1 MLGANHHV
9 MTSST
14 TADSDLIPGDM
25 RGQFPS
31 GDFSEILPLS
41 ELKTPAGIYRFYKAL
56 RYGRWHWLKA
66 LRTDL
71 AAEPLYR
78 QLLFKEFEIGYR
90 LQHPNVVQTL
100 GLEEVSGIG
109 QAIVLEYI
117 DGRTLR
123 EAVDAGKITRP
134 QAVEVLKQIC
144 AALEYLHAQQ
154 IIHRDLKPENILLTR
169 NGNQVKAIDFSLADA
184 DSYAVL
190 KGAAGTRRYAA
201 PEQQAADG
209 SIDSRAD
216 IYALG
221 KIMEDFRAV
230 GLASPA
236 VRRLARRCT
245 APDCS
250 KRPPSAQWVSARLER
265 RNKRWTGWV
274 GFAGLALFL
283 SGFLFMWSLGKGPV
297 ATRDTIVRL
306 DTLRR
311 WDTVLMVR
319 RDTLY
324 QIRRD
329 TVISDLSIQEID
341 RRVNEQLNRLRNDM
355 RHETWDRYENPNR
368 QSVGNKFD
376 EESGLL

>member
-1 MLGANHHV
+1 
-9 MTSST
+9 MTT
-14 TADSDLIPGDM
+14 LVTDSDMIPGDM

-31 GDFSEILPLS
+31 GDFSEIFPLS
-41 ELKTPAGIYRFYKAL
+41 EFETPAGIYRFYKAL
-56 RYGRWHWLKA
+56 RYGRWHLLKA

-71 AAEPLYR
+71 AADPFYR

-90 LQHPNVVQTL
+90 LQHPNIIQTL
-100 GLEEVSGIG
+100 GLEQVPEVG

-117 DGRTLR
+117 DSQTLR
-123 EAVDAGKITRP
+123 EGLDDRKLSRN
-134 QAVEVLKQIC
+134 QAVQILRQLC
-144 AALEYLHAQQ
+144 AALECLHAQQ

-169 NGNQVKAIDFSLADA
+169 NGGQVKVIDFSLADA
-184 DSYAVL
+184 GSYAVL
-190 KGAAGTRRYAA
+190 KGAAGTRHYAA
-201 PEQQAADG
+201 PEQQVADG
-209 SIDSRAD
+209 AIDNRAD

-221 KIMEDFRAV
+221 RIMEDFRAV

-245 APDCS
+245 APDRS
-250 KRPPSAQWVSARLER
+250 KRPASAQWVDARLER

-283 SGFLFMWSLGKGPV
+283 SGLLFMGPLGKDPV

-311 WDTVLMVR
+311 LDTVLLVR
-319 RDTLY
+319 QDTLY
-324 QIRRD
+324 RIRRD
-329 TVISDLSIQEID
+329 TVISDWYIQEID
-341 RRVNEQLNRLRNDM
+341 RRVNERLDRLKSDM
-355 RHETWDRYENPNR
+355 RHEMWDRYENPNR
-368 QSVGNKFD
+368 QSVGNKLY

>member
-1 MLGANHHV
+1 
-9 MTSST
+9 MTALV
-14 TADSDLIPGDM
+14 ADSDMIPGDM

-41 ELKTPAGIYRFYKAL
+41 EFETPAGIYRFYKAL
-56 RYGRWHWLKA
+56 RYGRWHLLKA
-66 LRTDL
+66 LRPDL
-71 AAEPLYR
+71 AADPFYR

-90 LQHPNVVQTL
+90 LQHPNIVQTL
-100 GLEEVSGIG
+100 GLELVPGVG

-117 DGRTLR
+117 DGQTLR
-123 EAVDAGKITRP
+123 EGLDGGKLSRT
-134 QAVEVLKQIC
+134 QAVQILRQLC

-154 IIHRDLKPENILLTR
+154 IVHRDLKPENILLTR
-169 NGNQVKAIDFSLADA
+169 NGGQVKVIDFSLADA

-201 PEQQAADG
+201 PEQLADG
-209 SIDSRAD
+209 VIDCRAD
-216 IYALG
+216 LYALG
-221 KIMEDFRAV
+221 RIMEDFRAV

-245 APDCS
+245 APDRS
-250 KRPPSAQWVSARLER
+250 KRPASAQWINARLEH

-283 SGFLFMWSLGKGPV
+283 SGFLFIWPFGKNPM
-297 ATRDTIVRL
+297 AIRDTIVRL

-311 WDTVLMVR
+311 WDTILMVR

-324 QIRRD
+324 QIRCD
-329 TVISDLSIQEID
+329 TVISELSESEIEK
-341 RRVNEQLNRLRNDM
+341 RVNARIDRLRNEM
-355 RHETWDRYENPNR
+355 RHEMWDRYENSNR
-368 QSVGNKFD
+368 QSVGRKLD

>member
-1 MLGANHHV
+1 MNY
-9 MTSST
+9 S
-14 TADSDLIPGDM
+14 DSDLIPGDM
-25 RGQFPS
+25 QGQFPS

-41 ELKTPAGIYRFYKAL
+41 EFETPAGIYRFYKAL
-56 RYGRWHWLKA
+56 RYGRWHLLKA
-66 LRTDL
+66 LRPDL

-90 LQHPNVVQTL
+90 LQQPNIVQTL
-100 GLEEVSGIG
+100 GLEQVPGVG

-123 EAVDAGKITRP
+123 EALAGGKLSRT
-134 QAVEVLKQIC
+134 QAVQILRQLC

-154 IIHRDLKPENILLTR
+154 IVHRDLKPENILLTR
-169 NGNQVKAIDFSLADA
+169 NGGQVKVIDFSLADA

-201 PEQQAADG
+201 PEQQAADEP
-209 SIDSRAD
+209 IDGRAD

-236 VRRLARRCT
+236 VRRLVRRCT
-245 APDCS
+245 APDRS
-250 KRPPSAQWVSARLER
+250 KRPASAQWIDARLER
-265 RNKRWTGWV
+265 RNQRWTGWV

-283 SGFLFMWSLGKGPV
+283 SGFLFIWPLGKSPMAV
-297 ATRDTIVRL
+297 RDTIVRL

-319 RDTLY
+319 QDTLY
-324 QIRRD
+324 HIRRD
-329 TVISDLSIQEID
+329 TVISDLSIQEIE

-355 RHETWDRYENPNR
+355 RRETWDRYENPNR
-368 QSVGNKFD
+368 QSVGRKLH